1 MSAPD
6 RHAANS
12 PAARDIAAVIHP
24 YTNLKL
30 HLEEGPLMIRR
41 GEGIHVWDDD
51 GKQYIEGLAGLWCAS
66 LGFDNDR
73 LVEAATQALRTLP
86 FYHQFTHKSH
96 MPGVEWRRSCWIWRR
111 CRWPRSCSRTRAPRP
126 TTRP

>member
-30 HLEEGPLMIRR
+30 HQEKAR
-41 GEGIHVWDDD
+41 
-51 GKQYIEGLAGLWCAS
+51 
-66 LGFDNDR
+66 
-73 LVEAATQALRTLP
+73 
-86 FYHQFTHKSH
+86 
-96 MPGVEWRRSCWIWRR
+96 
-111 CRWPRSCSRTRAPRP
+111 
-126 TTRP
+126 